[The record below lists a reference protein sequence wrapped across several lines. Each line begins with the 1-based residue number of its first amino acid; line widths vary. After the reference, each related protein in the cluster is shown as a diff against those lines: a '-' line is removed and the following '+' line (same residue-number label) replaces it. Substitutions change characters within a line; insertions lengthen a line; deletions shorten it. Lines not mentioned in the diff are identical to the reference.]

1 MAQQMGIIDQI
12 KEYELRYKKVYIN
25 NEFTRESV
33 FVIMN
38 QIDDIVRLDKLYEI
52 EIKDLEPIKIYIDS
66 YGGCLHSYFM
76 LASRIRELQKKG
88 YKFHMYSMGRCM
100 SAGFYTLILGDKR
113 FAQEYTSL
121 MVHDQRAFEYGYKTV
136 RDKRIEV
143 KQWEKE
149 WNRLKAIIFEY
160 TDIKESDI
168 EFYVERGLDWD
179 MDANEALK
187 LNVVDEII

>member
-1 MAQQMGIIDQI
+1 MTQPIGIIDQI
-12 KEYELRYKKVYIN
+12 KEYELRYRKVYVN
-25 NEFTRESV
+25 TEFTRESI
-33 FVIMN
+33 FIILN
-38 QIDDIVRLDKLYEI
+38 QIDDIIRADKI
-52 EIKDLEPIKIYIDS
+52 NNVKKDKLEPIHIYIDS

-76 LASRIRELQKKG
+76 LASKIRELQKRG
-88 YKFHMYSMGRCM
+88 YKFYTYSMGRCM

-121 MVHDQRAFEYGYKTV
+121 MVHDQRAFEYGYRTV

-149 WNRLKAIIFEY
+149 WNRLKNIIFEY
-160 TDIKESDI
+160 TDITDEEI